1 MRTLDETDF
10 EILRL
15 LTEDARRP
23 YREIAEAVD
32 LSSPSVSDRV
42 TRLQELGIIRRFTL
56 DLDRSKLRGGVPVLV
71 GLSVQPAAAE
81 GIHNTLA
88 VTDGVEHVFMASD
101 PRVFFQSRLPSA
113 NVRTFL
119 TDTFDPEELKAI
131 TDYEVVVLTNAD
143 WTPQVEGTDLA
154 VACVQCGNDV
164 VMREKRFVSV
174 AICTTCAV
182 RRAKI
187 SFRHGTRTSVR
198 TRRRSHYLALHSVL
212 CLITTTISLERQSC
226 SSLISRT
233 LRCMMCRCVP
243 TPNRR
248 SPNPTNSAGITR
260 TS

>member
-71 GLSVQPAAAE
+71 ELSVRPAAAE
-81 GIHNTLA
+81 EIHDTLA
-88 VTDGVEHVFMASD
+88 VTHGVEHVFMASD
-101 PRVFFQSRLPSA
+101 PCIFFQSRLPSA

-119 TDTFDPEELKAI
+119 TDTFDPEELEAI

-164 VMREKRFVSV
+164 GDE
-174 AICTTCAV
+174 
-182 RRAKI
+182 
-187 SFRHGTRTSVR
+187 G
-198 TRRRSHYLALHSVL
+198 
-212 CLITTTISLERQSC
+212 E
-226 SSLISRT
+226 T
-233 LRCMMCRCVP
+233 LRLDGDLYYLCCPSCEDQFQTRYE
-243 TPNRR
+243 NL
-248 SPNPTNSAGITR
+248 SAR
-260 TS
+260 V